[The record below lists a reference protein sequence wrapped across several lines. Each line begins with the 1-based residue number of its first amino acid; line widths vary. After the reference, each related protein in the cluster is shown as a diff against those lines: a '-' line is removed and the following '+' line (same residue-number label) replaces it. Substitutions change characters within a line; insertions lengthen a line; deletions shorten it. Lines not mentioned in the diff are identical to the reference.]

1 MGTVDEAYGVQIFPI
16 NDSVISGVKGYFYN
30 PLAVVGDT
38 FFDSFVQFNG
48 NYPGF
53 PGYYVMEGNIMFGA
67 KVVEEKAIL
76 KLVEEVSA

>member
-1 MGTVDEAYGVQIFPI
+1 MILF
-16 NDSVISGVKGYFYN
+16 YF
-30 PLAVVGDT
+30 
-38 FFDSFVQFNG
+38 FFLIHLDFYFSSFVEYNG

-67 KVVEEKAIL
+67 KVVEEKAII

>member
-1 MGTVDEAYGVQIFPI
+1 MLDGDI
-16 NDSVISGVKGYFYN
+16 GYFYN

-38 FFDSFVQFNG
+38 FFDSFVEYNG

-67 KVVEEKAIL
+67 KVVEPNAIL